1 VARAAQALYK
11 VSEALIVALQSPK
24 ASFRWLRFLWSN
36 QFAQLRLRHNPGFV
50 VKPFKRY
57 LNSNYKVPDRVRS
70 LVSHYE
76 FALERFSGGHLDSIY
91 FGAGLILA
99 EFPGK
104 SGAFYRVLLG
114 IHSSCHNEG
123 EMLLKIQTFKGDVV
137 CFAIFTI
144 GSSKN
149 GKLQIELGT
158 IQGQS
163 RNTDFSVTA
172 TATRDFHALRPIHLL
187 MAIVYSV
194 ARNWKIDTIVCVAT
208 RTHVNH
214 LNGANALFCRNYD
227 TLWKQLGGQLNFDTG
242 FYLLPFRFTYGIG
255 VNQGRK
261 HRSRHRRRTELKNE
275 IFKMVENSLTRAL
288 PRKSSTQ

>member
-11 VSEALIVALQSPK
+11 VPEALLAALQSPK
-24 ASFRWLRFLWSN
+24 ASFRWIRFLWSN
-36 QFAQLRLRHNPGFV
+36 QFAQLRLRH
-50 VKPFKRY
+50 
-57 LNSNYKVPDRVRS
+57 
-70 LVSHYE
+70 
-76 FALERFSGGHLDSIY
+76 Y

-104 SGAFYRVLLG
+104 SGTFYRVVSGTHRL
-114 IHSSCHNEG
+114 CHNEG

-137 CFAIFTI
+137 CFAIVTI

-149 GKLQIELGT
+149 RKLQIELGT

-163 RNTDFSVTA
+163 KNTDFSVTA
-172 TATRDFHALRPIHLL
+172 LATRDFLALRPIHLL

-208 RTHVNH
+208 RTHANH
-214 LNGANALFCRNYD
+214 TNALCYRDCD
-227 TLWKQLGGQLNFDTG
+227 TLWNQLGGQLNFDTG